1 VLQGKKIL
9 LGITGS
15 IAAYKAAVLVRL
27 LVKAGAAVKVIMTPS
42 AKDFVAPLTY
52 STLSKNPVY
61 IDFSTTDGKWNNH
74 VELANWADM
83 MVIAP
88 ASANTI
94 ANMANGL
101 CDNLLLATY
110 LSASCPVYVA
120 PAMDR
125 EMYIHPS
132 TKANLEKLK
141 SYKNIIIPAEDGELA
156 SGLYGEGRMAE
167 PEHIIEFLSHSDK
180 QKKNDKKLPLNGK
193 KVLVTAGPT
202 YEAIDPVRFIGNFS
216 SGKMG
221 IAIAERLVSE
231 GASVT
236 LVHGPIH
243 IMNINPNIKL
253 IGITSALE
261 MHDAC
266 LKEFTKADITVMSA
280 AVADFRPITKANK
293 KIKKVDAGLTLKL
306 AHTPDILTE
315 LGKKKKA
322 GQLLIGFALETNNEL
337 KNAAEKLKK
346 KNLDAIVLNSTRNKG
361 AGPGG
366 DTNKITIIDKNNKTF
381 NFELKLKTEVAKDIV
396 TYIESCLK
404 K

>member
-15 IAAYKAAVLVRL
+15 IAAYKAAFLIRL
-27 LVKAGAAVKVIMTPS
+27 LVKAGAEVRVIMTPS

-61 IDFSTTDGKWNNH
+61 IDFSTADGKWNNH

-83 MVIAP
+83 LLIAP

-94 ANMANGL
+94 AKMSNGL

-132 TKANLEKLK
+132 TKTNLEKLK
-141 SYKNIIIPAEDGELA
+141 SYKNIVIPAEDGELA

-167 PEHIIEFLSHSDK
+167 PEHIIGFLSHSDK
-180 QKKNDKKLPLNGK
+180 KKKNDKKLPLSDK
-193 KVLVTAGPT
+193 KALVTAGPT

-221 IAIAERLVSE
+221 IAIAERLINQ

-243 IMNINPNIKL
+243 VASINPAIKL
-253 IGITSALE
+253 ISVASAQQ

-280 AVADFRPITKANK
+280 AVADFRPITKANE
-293 KIKKVDAGLTLKL
+293 KIKKADAGLTLKL
-306 AHTPDILTE
+306 IHTPDILTE

-322 GQLLIGFALETNNEL
+322 GQLLIGFALETNNEH

-366 DTNKITIIDKNNKTF
+366 DTNKITIIDRNNKTF

>member
-1 VLQGKKIL
+1 MLQGKKIL

-15 IAAYKAAVLVRL
+15 IAAYKAAFLIRL
-27 LVKAGAAVKVIMTPS
+27 LVKAGAEVRVIMTPS

-61 IDFSTTDGKWNNH
+61 IDFSTADGKWNNH

-83 MVIAP
+83 LLIAP

-94 ANMANGL
+94 AKMSNGL

-132 TKANLEKLK
+132 TKTNLEKLK
-141 SYKNIIIPAEDGELA
+141 SYKNIVIPAEDGELA

-167 PEHIIEFLSHSDK
+167 PEHIIGFLSHSDK
-180 QKKNDKKLPLNGK
+180 QKKNDKKLPLSDK
-193 KVLVTAGPT
+193 KALVTAGPT

-221 IAIAERLVSE
+221 IAIAERLINQ

-243 IMNINPNIKL
+243 VASINPAIKL
-253 IGITSALE
+253 ISVTSAQQ

-266 LKEFTKADITVMSA
+266 LKEFTKADITVMS
-280 AVADFRPITKANK
+280 
-293 KIKKVDAGLTLKL
+293 
-306 AHTPDILTE
+306 
-315 LGKKKKA
+315 
-322 GQLLIGFALETNNEL
+322 
-337 KNAAEKLKK
+337 
-346 KNLDAIVLNSTRNKG
+346 
-361 AGPGG
+361 
-366 DTNKITIIDKNNKTF
+366 
-381 NFELKLKTEVAKDIV
+381 
-396 TYIESCLK
+396 
-404 K
+404 